1 MLLSKYKDFFPFHFL
16 LIPVLFIWHVCNEYF
31 GLIPVS
37 YWSRSLLY
45 YIGLSLFFF
54 LSGKI
59 LFKKTGKASVWASV
73 LLIIFFF
80 WGSTHDFLKAHV
92 PAFFSSYRFLLC
104 LLLILLVLLGAR
116 LKKKN
121 STVQK
126 ANSFLNLLFIV
137 LLLIEGVSSL
147 YKTINKEGKKNNQTY
162 YNTPLQAPLL
172 SEPDSL
178 RPDIFYIIFDEYAST
193 LSLRQYLDYD
203 NSKLDSVL
211 VKNGFYIAAG
221 SKSNYNS
228 TPFSLASTFAL
239 DYFNVPLEEK
249 KIFPKELLQAQSTI
263 RQTIF
268 PALLK
273 NEDYVIKNYGLCD
286 INGKPS
292 PEEPFFNPE
301 IRDVLYK
308 ETFWG
313 RIKYDILWHIQT
325 RVPSL
330 FPPHEEI
337 KKAEKV
343 LRRNR
348 NNYKNLLTELR
359 IQTKQPKFV
368 FGHIM
373 MPHGRYHLNKNG
385 EKRNLSSSDE
395 HPGTRDSLYLDQ
407 LIYTNTWIDSLVSA
421 ANREFSRPRVVVI
434 QGDHGRRDITPYH
447 PFDLEREKQFMN
459 LNAFYFSDKN
469 YELLYD
475 SISSVNTFRVI
486 LNKYFRAGMP
496 LLKDST
502 IQMQ

>member
-1 MLLSKYKDFFPFHFL
+1 M
-16 LIPVLFIWHVCNEYF
+16 
-31 GLIPVS
+31 
-37 YWSRSLLY
+37 
-45 YIGLSLFFF
+45 
-54 LSGKI
+54 
-59 LFKKTGKASVWASV
+59 
-73 LLIIFFF
+73 
-80 WGSTHDFLKAHV
+80 
-92 PAFFSSYRFLLC
+92 
-104 LLLILLVLLGAR
+104 
-116 LKKKN
+116 
-121 STVQK
+121 
-126 ANSFLNLLFIV
+126 FIV
-137 LLLIEGVSSL
+137 LLLLEGVNSL

-162 YNTPLQAPLL
+162 YNTSLPTPLL

-178 RPDIFYIIFDEYAST
+178 KPDIFYIIFDEYASST
-193 LSLRQYLDYD
+193 SLKQYLDYD

-228 TPFSLASTFAL
+228 TPFSLASTFSL
-239 DYFNVPLEEK
+239 DYFNAPLEEK

-268 PALLK
+268 PGLLK
-273 NEDYVIKNYGLCD
+273 KQGYVIKNYGLCD
-286 INGKPS
+286 LDGKAS
-292 PEEPFFNPE
+292 PEEPFFNQE

-313 RIKYDILWHIQT
+313 RTKYDILWHIQT

-348 NNYKNLLTELR
+348 NNYKNLLTELS
-359 IQTKQPKFV
+359 IQTGQPRFV

-385 EKRNLSSSDE
+385 EKRNLSTSDD

-407 LIYTNTWIDSLVSA
+407 LIYTNTWLDSLA
-421 ANREFSRPRVVVI
+421 AATNKKFSRPRVVVI
-434 QGDHGRRDITPYH
+434 QGDHGRRDIGLY
-447 PFDLEREKQFMN
+447 DALNREKQFMN

-475 SISSVNTFRVI
+475 SISSVNTFRVV
-486 LNKYFRAGMP
+486 LNKYFRAGLP

-502 IQMQ
+502 ILMQ

>member
-1 MLLSKYKDFFPFHFL
+1 MLLSKYKNLFPFHFL

-37 YWSRSLLY
+37 YWSRYLLY
-45 YIGLSLFFF
+45 YTALSLIFF
-54 LSGKI
+54 LWGKI
-59 LFKKTGKASVWASV
+59 FFKKTDKAGVWASV

-80 WGSTHDFLKAHV
+80 WGSTHDFLNAHV
-92 PAFFSSYRFLLC
+92 PTFFSSYRFLLC

-116 LKKKN
+116 LRKKN
-121 STVQK
+121 STVQN

-137 LLLIEGVSSL
+137 LLLLEGINSL

-162 YNTPLQAPLL
+162 YNTPLHPPLL

-178 RPDIFYIIFDEYAST
+178 KPDIFYIIFDEYASST
-193 LSLRQYLDYD
+193 SLKQYLDYD

-228 TPFSLASTFAL
+228 TPFSLASTFSL
-239 DYFNVPLEEK
+239 DYFNAPLEEK

-268 PALLK
+268 PGLLK
-273 NEDYVIKNYGLCD
+273 KQGYVIKNYGLCD
-286 INGKPS
+286 INGKAS

-313 RIKYDILWHIQT
+313 RTKYDILWHIQT

-348 NNYKNLLTELR
+348 NNYKNLLTELS
-359 IQTKQPKFV
+359 IQTGQPRFV

-385 EKRNLSSSDE
+385 EKRHLSTSDD

-407 LIYTNTWIDSLVSA
+407 LIYTNTWLDSLA
-421 ANREFSRPRVVVI
+421 AATNKKNSRPRVVVI
-434 QGDHGRRDITPYH
+434 QGDHGRRDIGLY
-447 PFDLEREKQFMN
+447 DALNREKQFMN

-475 SISSVNTFRVI
+475 SISSVNTFRVV
-486 LNKYFRAGMP
+486 LNKYFRAGLP

-502 IQMQ
+502 ILMQ